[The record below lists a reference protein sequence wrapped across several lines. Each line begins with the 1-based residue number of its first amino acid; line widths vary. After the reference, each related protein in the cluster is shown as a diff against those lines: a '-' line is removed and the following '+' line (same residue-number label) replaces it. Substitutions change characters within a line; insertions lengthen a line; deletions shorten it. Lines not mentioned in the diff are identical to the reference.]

1 MTTPAESQAS
11 RTPRSHATLADYVER
26 LGDSIARRAMAIM
39 YANPFWDDRF
49 GARGRRFAEE
59 DGRHHVAYLCEAL
72 RQGSSES
79 LERYALWL
87 QSVLTTRGMC
97 SAHLD
102 ENLERIGGIILSE
115 ELPDAHVAVDFLE
128 HARRALCYD
137 GGAARELQDA
147 SDAIGVAVRRIL
159 ESETPRWRD
168 EWGHDSA
175 TRLTANVEWLVSY
188 LADAVH
194 LQRDDQLAGYLA
206 WLSDFAA
213 RRDVPAKAVTSLL
226 DALGSALDRLS
237 PAAMALAADTFSRGR
252 ALAATIQSPAAR

>member
-1 MTTPAESQAS
+1 MTTSSGPRA
-11 RTPRSHATLADYVER
+11 PRSYASLADYVER

-72 RQGSSES
+72 RQGSTEP
-79 LERYALWL
+79 LERYARWL

-115 ELPDAHVAVDFLE
+115 ELPEGNVAVSFLDA
-128 HARRALCYD
+128 ARRALCYAP
-137 GGAARELQDA
+137 GSARDVQDA
-147 SDAIGVAVRRIL
+147 SDAIGVEVRRTL
-159 ESETPRWRD
+159 SSANPRWRD

-175 TRLTANVEWLVSY
+175 SRLTATVEWPVSY

-194 LQRDDQLAGYLA
+194 LGRDDQLAGYLA
-206 WLSDFAA
+206 WLADFAA
-213 RRDVPAKAVTSLL
+213 RREIPATSLDAFL
-226 DALGSALDRLS
+226 EALGSALDHLPGETRR
-237 PAAMALAADTFSRGR
+237 LAADTLARAR
-252 ALAATIQSPAAR
+252 ALAATMQSPAAP